1 MVLDLMNME
10 FFSLPYGSGIS
21 KNIILFGVD
30 HRCFEHADNR
40 RKIIILGND
49 LTDGSGDTIITLEA
63 K

>member
-10 FFSLPYGSGIS
+10 FFSLPCGSGIS

-30 HRCFEHADNR
+30 HRCFAHADNR

>member
-21 KNIILFGVD
+21 KNILFGVD
-30 HRCFEHADNR
+30 RRSFAHADNT

-49 LTDGSGDTIITLEA
+49 LTDGSGDTIITPEA